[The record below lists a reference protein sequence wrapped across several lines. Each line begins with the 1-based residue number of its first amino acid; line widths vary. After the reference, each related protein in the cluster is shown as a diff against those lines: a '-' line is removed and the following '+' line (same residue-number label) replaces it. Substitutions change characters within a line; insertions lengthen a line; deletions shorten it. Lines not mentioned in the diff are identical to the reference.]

1 MKYLTFLDYTTLE
14 ARGKSIE
21 SNLQEKDREIKDLE
35 AQVKLLITNQTEM
48 SRRLYEAG
56 ILKKD

>member
-1 MKYLTFLDYTTLE
+1 MRLE
-14 ARGKSIE
+14 VENKD
-21 SNLQEKDREIKDLE
+21 QEVNRLNDT
-35 AQVKLLITNQTEM
+35 VKILVSNQTEM